1 MLCRM
6 KLLYNYRTP
15 ILRRHGKVWF
25 YHFPERRSV
34 TLCCPQ
40 ANGWTTHT
48 TALAKVGQIFKATR
62 CSVITEEIRMLPEL
76 HGEIQENIDHANFY
90 VPDQL
95 SIVANHEVPLIQET
109 SSEEVARL
117 DEVKSKDVMPSQSF
131 DIDSL
136 FHMRQTSLR

>member
-1 MLCRM
+1 
-6 KLLYNYRTP
+6 
-15 ILRRHGKVWF
+15 
-25 YHFPERRSV
+25 
-34 TLCCPQ
+34 
-40 ANGWTTHT
+40 
-48 TALAKVGQIFKATR
+48 
-62 CSVITEEIRMLPEL
+62 MLPEL